1 MSAAIKVF
9 TFSQFFCKVVSTAPD
24 QIAFYAYMNTISE
37 SNLPVRHIL
46 RFDTVIVNEGQ
57 GYHQDD
63 GVFTVPPNGK
73 YIFSWTIATE
83 TGGFVSVEIVVDGRV
98 VGSSF
103 ANGPY
108 GWDFST
114 GVVIVQASAGNH
126 VFIRMHQTG
135 SGVIHSDAKGRSSF
149 SGCLLF

>member
-1 MSAAIKVF
+1 
-9 TFSQFFCKVVSTAPD
+9 
-24 QIAFYAYMNTISE
+24 MNTNSE

-46 RFDTVIVNEGQ
+46 LFGTVIVNEGQ

-63 GVFTVPPNGK
+63 GVFTVPRNGK

-98 VGSSF
+98 VGSLF

-108 GWDFST
+108 GWDFRT

-135 SGVIHSDAKGRSSF
+135 SGVIDSDAKGRSQF